1 MLSTVMQYLLTNY
14 KPESL
19 SSLIEYFLKKKLIL
33 LKVEYKLISFSQP

>member
-19 SSLIEYFLKKKLIL
+19 FSLIEYFLKKLIL
-33 LKVEYKLISFSQP
+33 LKVEYKLIFFSQP